1 MRVFTI
7 GRNTVV
13 ISRMI
18 RDSVGRREVFVR
30 TWRETKYVN
39 TSGNKRVRD
48 IIFQVLVKLE
58 SLGNPFGKLIEI
70 ASSSKFLFMFFQRRE
85 IVRISLDNKED
96 IKVAVC
102 TDDINQIRF
111 RDFYVIQAENDLLFI
126 GREIYGKVPIE
137 ELGNDRIRLNF
148 YHSQGPIYFDVPE
161 PDIIPVVVD
170 GIGKGFVT
178 VSRDPFEE
186 ESFVVCIGDF
196 RKSLLMLNIFGESF
210 KVIVKNRATGRT
222 IAERVFVG
230 KGTNDLGDLKKQI
243 QVYFDISMFVKCL
256 SLDEVNIRAI
266 TVYDWECQME
276 WMNMDEMFE

>member
-1 MRVFTI
+1 
-7 GRNTVV
+7 
-13 ISRMI
+13 MI

-48 IIFQVLVKLE
+48 IISQVLVKLE

-111 RDFYVIQAENDLLFI
+111 RDFYVIQVENDLLFI

-148 YHSQGPIYFDVPE
+148 YHSQGPIYFDASE
-161 PDIIPVVVD
+161 PNIIPVVVD

-222 IAERVFVG
+222 ILERVFVG

-243 QVYFDISMFVKCL
+243 QVYFDISIFAKCL

-266 TVYDWECQME
+266 AVYDWECQME